1 MKKEIKRRK
10 DKYNPYTL
18 INLEKKKKYLI
29 TFKDELNNE
38 NFIEVTKKV
47 YNAFNEFELVDLS
60 QMNKFDRHIEHSEL
74 NEITLNKRIFNKEKS
89 IEEIVINNIE
99 MHDLYVAISQLPD
112 KQKDRIY
119 KYFFDNLTLREIAQ
133 LEKCS
138 IRAIQY
144 SMEGALKNLRNFLDW
159 TS

>member
-99 MHDLYVAISQLPD
+99 MHELYVAISQLPD

-144 SMEGALKNLRNFLDW
+144 SMEVALKNLRNFLDW